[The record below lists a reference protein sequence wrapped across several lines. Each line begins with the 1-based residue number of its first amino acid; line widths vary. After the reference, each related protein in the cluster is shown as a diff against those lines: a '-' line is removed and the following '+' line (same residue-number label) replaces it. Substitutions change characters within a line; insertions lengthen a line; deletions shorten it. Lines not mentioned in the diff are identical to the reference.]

1 MVRAFTDCLL
11 DLTTNDARVVDHL
24 KREEIVYLGP
34 DENIVPQDIEW
45 IVRRAEHR
53 KYAFPQVCHPPPYG
67 YSPGCVE

>member
-1 MVRAFTDCLL
+1 
-11 DLTTNDARVVDHL
+11 
-24 KREEIVYLGP
+24 VYLGP